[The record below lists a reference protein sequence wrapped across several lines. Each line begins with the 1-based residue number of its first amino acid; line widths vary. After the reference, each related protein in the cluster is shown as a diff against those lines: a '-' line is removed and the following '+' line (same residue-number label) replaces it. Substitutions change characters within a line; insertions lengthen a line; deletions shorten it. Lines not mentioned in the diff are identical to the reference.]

1 MFVYIDIYI
10 VWKDDDISHSYK
22 KKDLSDRAMREIVE
36 EKRNE

>member
-1 MFVYIDIYI
+1 MTYLTRI
-10 VWKDDDISHSYK
+10 K